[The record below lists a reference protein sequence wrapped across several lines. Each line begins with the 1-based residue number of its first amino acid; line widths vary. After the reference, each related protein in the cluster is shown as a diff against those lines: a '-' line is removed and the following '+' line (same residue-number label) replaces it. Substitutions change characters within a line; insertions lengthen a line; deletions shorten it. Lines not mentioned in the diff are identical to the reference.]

1 MSAAKNGPKV
11 ETVAQK
17 LEKLEALLQWF
28 ESEEITVE
36 EALSKYEEALV
47 LSKELEDQLEAA
59 KNKVQII
66 KKKFAA

>member
-17 LEKLEALLQWF
+17 LEKLEALLKWF

-47 LSKELEDQLEAA
+47 LSKELEDQLETA
-59 KNKVQII
+59 KNKVEII